1 MKYAAIANWAE
12 EKEYTISFMCEQLG
26 VARQGYYRWRST
38 GPCER
43 ERTDAE
49 LTETIQ
55 KSTKNSPGIPASAE
69 STPSWSCS
77 ATESRPSESGG

>member
-55 KSTKNSPGIPASAE
+55 KIHTELSGNPGVRRVHAELVVLGHRISPK
-69 STPSWSCS
+69 
-77 ATESRPSESGG
+77 RV